1 MSTATY
7 GGDEVS
13 ALVFDIGS
21 STSKVGYAGED
32 TPKAVFPSWV
42 GYPAT
47 NGVEAMDVDEP
58 APASGSG
65 GLVGEGG
72 SGDGADA
79 PTPDVVAAKKD
90 RRQKPLRYV
99 GETEL
104 YPWKP
109 NVELKNPLKDCVGM
123 SVRVYGQTHIK
134 VMRLA
139 NEAATESGA
148 LTPIRDAFVFLRI
161 VEDWDAYEAL
171 WDHAF
176 ARLRV
181 ESSEHPLLLSE
192 PSWNPRES
200 REKLIELAFETYDVP
215 CFYLAR
221 SAVLA
226 AFASGRSTALV
237 LDSGGHMTCAVPV
250 VDGYVLKK
258 ALQKQPYAGNFV
270 SNQAL
275 LHLTAQGINVTP
287 QYLVSNK
294 SAVDA
299 GQPPRFDLRE
309 RPNTSASYHKLALDR
324 AVDEFK
330 ETVCHVS
337 ETAFNE
343 TALNA
348 RPVKNYEFPDGYN
361 NIFGIERFKITES
374 LFKPSYMLRDSQQ
387 PPDGNPAPVSITQL
401 VQNSIALCDPDLR
414 SQLYPNVV
422 LTGASTL
429 LPGFADRVHHE
440 LLSAAPGFK
449 TKIQAAGQT
458 TERRFSPWIGGSILA
473 SLGTFHQM
481 WVSKEEYAEIGV
493 NVEKRLH

>member
-1 MSTATY
+1 MTTATY

-32 TPKAVFPSWV
+32 TPKAVYPSWV
-42 GYPAT
+42 GMPDDS
-47 NGVEAMDVDEP
+47 GMEVMDVDEQGP
-58 APASGSG
+58 SG
-65 GLVGEGG
+65 GLVRR
-72 SGDGADA
+72 ADEESDLK
-79 PTPDVVAAKKD
+79 PVKSE
-90 RRQKPLRYV
+90 RRKPRRYV

-109 NVELKNPLKDCVGM
+109 NVELRNPMKE
-123 SVRVYGQTHIK
+123 SV
-134 VMRLA
+134 
-139 NEAATESGA
+139 
-148 LTPIRDAFVFLRI
+148 
-161 VEDWDAYEAL
+161 VEDWEGYEAL

-176 ARLRV
+176 SRLRV

-200 REKLIELAFETYDVP
+200 REKLIELAFEKYDVP

-226 AFASGRSTALV
+226 AFAAGRSTALV
-237 LDSGGHMTCAVPV
+237 LDSGGSMTSAVPV

-258 ALQKQPYAGNFV
+258 AIQKQPFAGRYV

-275 LHLTAQGINVTP
+275 LHLKARGISVTP

-294 SAVDA
+294 AAVDA
-299 GQPPRFDLRE
+299 GQPAKFDLRE
-309 RPNTSASYHKLALDR
+309 RPNTSPSYHNLAVER
-324 AVDEFK
+324 AIDEFK

-337 ETAFNE
+337 EFAFDEN
-343 TALNA
+343 ALQQ
-348 RPVKNYEFPDGYN
+348 RPIKNYEFPDGYN
-361 NIFGIERFKITES
+361 NAFAIERFKITES
-374 LFKPSYMLRDSQQ
+374 LFTPRYMLQEQQQ
-387 PPDGNPAPVSITQL
+387 PNDMVAPAPQPQPMSITQL
-401 VQNSIALCDPDLR
+401 IQNSVNMCDPDLR
-414 SQLYPNVV
+414 TQLYPNVV
-422 LTGASTL
+422 LTGANTL
-429 LPGFADRVHHE
+429 LPGFADRVHSE

-473 SLGTFHQM
+473 SLGTFHQL
-481 WVSKEEYAEIGV
+481 WISKEEYAELGV